1 MDFAHSPRSES
12 LLRRVLDFLCERV
25 EPVEAE
31 ILEARS
37 RSCQGADWT
46 TWTDSPLVAGLQEQA
61 RAAGLWN
68 LFLAD
73 PARGAGLSTVEYA
86 PLAEAMG
93 WSALA
98 PEIFNCQAPDSG
110 NMEVLLHHGTP
121 AQQERWL
128 RPMLCGEI
136 RSAFCMSEPG
146 VASSDPTTL
155 AATIGV
161 ADDEL
166 VLNGR
171 KWWATGIGHPSCR
184 LGLFLGISNPE
195 AERHQ
200 RHSLVLVPLETPGV
214 RIVRMLPCFGDY
226 DPPAGHGEV
235 EFEDVRVPRSSLVGE
250 LGQGFALA
258 QGRLGPG
265 RVHHCMRALGAAERA
280 LSLMVQR
287 SRERVAF
294 GRPLADLG
302 GNRERIADLRI
313 AIDGAR
319 LQVLHAA
326 WKMDLAGGAGASGAR
341 AEISA
346 IKVVVP
352 AVLQRVADE
361 AIQLFG
367 GAGLTND
374 LPLTACFAMARAL
387 RIADGPDAVHRNVIG
402 RLELRKYEPRGAPRS
417 AAASVPPETAV

>member
-1 MDFAHSPRSES
+1 MDFALSPLSES
-12 LLRRVLDFLCERV
+12 LLERLRAFLAREV
-25 EPVEAE
+25 APVEEE
-31 ILEARS
+31 ILATRARHCAGPHW
-37 RSCQGADWT
+37 R
-46 TWTDSPLVAGLQEQA
+46 TWQDSPLVARLQSRA

-73 PARGAGLSTVEYA
+73 SQFGAGLGNLDYA

-93 WSALA
+93 WSVLA
-98 PEIFNCQAPDSG
+98 PEVFNCNAPDSG
-110 NMEVLLHHGTP
+110 NMEVLLHHGT
-121 AQQERWL
+121 AQQQERWL
-128 RPMLCGEI
+128 RPLLAGEI

-146 VASSDPTTL
+146 VASSDPTNL
-155 AATIGV
+155 AATIVVEG
-161 ADDEL
+161 DEL
-166 VLNGR
+166 VLSGR
-171 KWWATGIGHPSCR
+171 KWWATGLGHPRCEV
-184 LGLFLGISNPE
+184 GLFVGVSNPE
-195 AERHQ
+195 ADRHH
-200 RHSLVLVPLETPGV
+200 RHSLALVPLESPGV
-214 RIVRMLPCFGDY
+214 QIVRMLPCLGEF

-235 EFEDVRVPRSSLVGE
+235 EFDRVRVPRSSLIGE
-250 LGQGFALA
+250 PGQGFAIA

-265 RVHHCMRALGAAERA
+265 RVHHCMRAIGAAERA
-280 LSLMVQR
+280 LGLMVRR
-287 SRERVAF
+287 SRERTAF

-302 GNRERIADLRI
+302 GNRERIGELRI

-326 WKMDLAGGAGASGAR
+326 WRLDQAGSRGAR

-361 AIQLFG
+361 AIQIFG

-387 RIADGPDAVHRNVIG
+387 RIADGPDAVHRDLIAK
-402 RLELRKYEPRGAPRS
+402 LELRKYDPP
-417 AAASVPPETAV
+417 AAGPAKT

>member
-1 MDFAHSPRSES
+1 MDFALSPLASS
-12 LLRRVLDFLCERV
+12 LLERLRAFLVTQV

-31 ILEARS
+31 VLATRART
-37 RSCQGADWT
+37 CAGPDWMQ
-46 TWTDSPLVAGLQEQA
+46 WRDSPLVAGLQAQA

-73 PARGAGLSTVEYA
+73 PALGAGLGTLDYA

-93 WSALA
+93 WSVLA
-98 PEIFNCQAPDSG
+98 PEIFNCNAPDSG
-110 NMEVLLHHGTP
+110 NMEVLLHHGTA

-128 RPMLCGEI
+128 RPLLSGGI

-146 VASSDPTTL
+146 VASSDPTNL
-155 AATIGV
+155 AATISV
-161 ADDEL
+161 AGDEL
-166 VLNGR
+166 VLQGR
-171 KWWATGIGHPSCR
+171 KWWATGLGHPSCE
-184 LGLFLGISNPE
+184 LGLFVGISDL
-195 AERHQ
+195 AADRHR
-200 RHSLVLVPLETPGV
+200 RHSLVLVPLATPGV

-235 EFEDVRVPRSSLVGE
+235 DFDQVRVPRANLVGE
-250 LGQGFALA
+250 LGQGFAIA

-265 RVHHCMRALGAAERA
+265 RVHHCMRAIGAAERA
-280 LSLMVQR
+280 LALMVRR
-287 SRERVAF
+287 SRERTAF
-294 GRPLADLG
+294 GKPLSDLG
-302 GNRERIADLRI
+302 GNRERIAELRI

-326 WKMDLAGGAGASGAR
+326 WKLDREGGVGGWGSLGAR
-341 AEISA
+341 GEISA

-352 AVLQRVADE
+352 AVLQKVADE
-361 AIQLFG
+361 AIQIFG

-387 RIADGPDAVHRNVIG
+387 RIADGPDAVHRNVIA
-402 RLELRKYEPRGAPRS
+402 RLELRKYDPPSPPASPAPK
-417 AAASVPPETAV
+417 A

>member
-1 MDFAHSPRSES
+1 MDFALSPRAAHLLERLRAFLASE
-12 LLRRVLDFLCERV
+12 VAPHE
-25 EPVEAE
+25 EA
-31 ILEARS
+31 ILATRARHCTGPFW
-37 RSCQGADWT
+37 R
-46 TWTDSPLVAGLQEQA
+46 TWQDSPIVASLQKRA

-73 PARGAGLSTVEYA
+73 SELGAGLTNLDYA

-98 PEIFNCQAPDSG
+98 PEIFNCNAPDSG
-110 NMEVLLHHGTP
+110 NMEVLLHHGSA

-128 RPMLCGEI
+128 KPLLVGEI

-146 VASSDPTTL
+146 VASSDPTNL
-155 AATIGV
+155 AATLTVDG
-161 ADDEL
+161 DEL
-166 VLNGR
+166 VLDGR
-171 KWWATGIGHPSCR
+171 KWWATGLGHPLCR
-184 LGLFLGISNPE
+184 IGLFVGVSDPA
-195 AERHQ
+195 AERHR
-200 RHSLVLVPLETPGV
+200 RHSLALVPLDTPGV
-214 RIVRMLPCFGDY
+214 EIVRMLPCFGDF

-235 EFEDVRVPRSSLVGE
+235 HFDRVRVPRNHLVGE
-250 LGQGFALA
+250 PGQGFAIA

-265 RVHHCMRALGAAERA
+265 RVHHCMRAIGAAERA
-280 LSLMVQR
+280 LSLMVR
-287 SRERVAF
+287 RCRERSAF

-302 GNRERIADLRI
+302 GNRERICDLRI

-326 WKMDLAGGAGASGAR
+326 WKLDQAGSRGAR
-341 AEISA
+341 GEISA

-361 AIQLFG
+361 AIQIFG

-387 RIADGPDAVHRNVIG
+387 RIADGPDAVHRDLIAK
-402 RLELRKYEPRGAPRS
+402 LELRKYEPP
-417 AAASVPPETAV
+417 AASRAKA

>member
-1 MDFAHSPRSES
+1 MDFALSPLAES
-12 LLRRVLDFLCERV
+12 LLARLRAFLIEEV

-31 ILEARS
+31 VLATRART
-37 RSCQGADWT
+37 CAGADWVQ
-46 TWTDSPLVAGLQEQA
+46 WRDSPLVAGLQAKA

-73 PARGAGLSTVEYA
+73 PALGAGLGTLDYA

-93 WSALA
+93 WNALA
-98 PEIFNCQAPDSG
+98 PEIFNCNAPDSG

-121 AQQERWL
+121 EQKERWL
-128 RPMLCGEI
+128 RPLLAGEI

-146 VASSDPTTL
+146 VASSDPTNL
-155 AATIGV
+155 AATLTFEG
-161 ADDEL
+161 DEL
-166 VLNGR
+166 VLDGR
-171 KWWATGIGHPSCR
+171 KWWATGLGHPHCEI
-184 LGLFLGISNPE
+184 GLFVGVSDPD
-195 AERHQ
+195 AGRHH
-200 RHSLVLVPLETPGV
+200 RHSLALVPLDSPGV
-214 RIVRMLPCFGDY
+214 RIVRMLPCLGEF

-235 EFEDVRVPRSSLVGE
+235 EFDRVRVPRANLIGE
-250 LGQGFALA
+250 PGQGFAIA

-265 RVHHCMRALGAAERA
+265 RVHHCMRAIGAAERA
-280 LSLMVQR
+280 LALMVRR
-287 SRERVAF
+287 SRERTAF
-294 GRPLADLG
+294 GKPLADLG
-302 GNRERIADLRI
+302 GNRERIGELRI

-326 WKMDLAGGAGASGAR
+326 WKLDQAGSRGAR
-341 AEISA
+341 GEISA

-352 AVLQRVADE
+352 AMLQRVADE

-387 RIADGPDAVHRNVIG
+387 RIADGPDAVHRDLIAK
-402 RLELRKYEPRGAPRS
+402 LELRKYDPP
-417 AAASVPPETAV
+417 AAGHAKA